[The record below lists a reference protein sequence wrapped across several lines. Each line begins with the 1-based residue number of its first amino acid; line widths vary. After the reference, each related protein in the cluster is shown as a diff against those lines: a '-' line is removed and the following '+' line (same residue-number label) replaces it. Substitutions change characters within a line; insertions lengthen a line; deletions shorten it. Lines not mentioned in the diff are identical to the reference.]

1 MAAPSGRLGTC
12 AGRGLG
18 QLALG
23 RKPSFLAE
31 ILLAAKVFN
40 SIVLLRD
47 ADALP
52 ARQGLDGLNLLCFFH
67 GLGRFLGC
75 HVLILLFSWMAPEG
89 GGNTYMQIMR
99 QS

>member
-1 MAAPSGRLGTC
+1 MAAPSDRLGRC
-12 AGRGLG
+12 AGRGLR

-23 RKPSFLAE
+23 REPSFLVA
-31 ILLAAKVFN
+31 ILLAAKAFN

-52 ARQGLDGLNLLCFFH
+52 AVQGLDGLNLRCFFH
-67 GLGRFLGC
+67 CLGRFLGC
-75 HVLILLFSWMAPEG
+75 HGFILLFSWMAPKG
-89 GGNTYMQIMR
+89 GRNTYKQIMR